1 MRVVV
6 DNFLYGSFIFYIR
19 YETRLNQ
26 LICREARTIF
36 FPRNN
41 ILKLTDRL
49 TDFTPS
55 LHSIFKKYPAKLKS
69 QHPHAR
75 DLFMNESIEST
86 FIFAQQPTTQQSLHG
101 SFCRQEIKPRCKY
114 TDRGDD
120 NLKVVVCRHT
130 VVEYYLLG

>member
-86 FIFAQQPTTQQSLHG
+86 FIFAQHPKQHNNH
-101 SFCRQEIKPRCKY
+101 CY
-114 TDRGDD
+114 TV
-120 NLKVVVCRHT
+120 LFVVKKSSHVANILI
-130 VVEYYLLG
+130 VVMII